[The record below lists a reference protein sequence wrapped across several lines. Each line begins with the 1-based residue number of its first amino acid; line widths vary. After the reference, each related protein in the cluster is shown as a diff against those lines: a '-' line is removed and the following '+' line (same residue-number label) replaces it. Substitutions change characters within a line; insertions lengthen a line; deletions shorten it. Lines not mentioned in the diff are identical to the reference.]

1 LTDHLISTYK
11 RRLKSITLIP
21 AGDGEFDI
29 ELDGE
34 LVYSKL
40 ETGVF
45 PDHSA
50 ITDEIDRRL

>member
-1 LTDHLISTYK
+1 LTDHLANKYK
-11 RRLKSITLIP
+11 QRLESITLVP

-40 ETGVF
+40 DTGVF
-45 PDHSA
+45 PDHA
-50 ITDEIDRRL
+50 IITQAIDERL

>member
-1 LTDHLISTYK
+1 LTSTYK
-11 RRLKSITLIP
+11 NRLESITLIP

-34 LVYSKL
+34 LVYTKL

-50 ITDEIDRRL
+50 ITEAIDARL

>member
-1 LTDHLISTYK
+1 MNKYK
-11 RRLKSITLIP
+11 QRLESITLVP

-34 LVYSKL
+34 LVYTKL

-45 PDHSA
+45 PDHSIITQA
-50 ITDEIDRRL
+50 IDERL

>member
-1 LTDHLISTYK
+1 MNRYK
-11 RRLKSITLIP
+11 QRLESITLVA

-34 LVYSKL
+34 LVYTKL

-45 PDHSA
+45 PEHSIITQA
-50 ITDEIDRRL
+50 IDERL

>member
-1 LTDHLISTYK
+1 LTDHLTSIYK
-11 RRLKSITLIP
+11 RRLESITLIA

-45 PDHSA
+45 PDHST
-50 ITDEIDRRL
+50 ITDAIDQRL